1 MHGWYTRTHEIEK
14 KIHIWNALFLR
25 VDFASGACLVTTEFN
40 VPRINLA
47 QTAMLQTTFAVL
59 LQLLVLLQQYNS
71 GCCLIRLFSS
81 FYRVWALAAQ
91 LQIAWNSNFNHLRL
105 HTLFIVIGC
114 AIKKNWSPTTNCKT
128 WCLYYYKIT
137 FHCVNNHVHTHT
149 MLLAQQLNS
158 QYSAIA
164 AMPMNYHHYTQLT
177 YGRIRV
183 IQTNG
188 VSGVI
193 YWLRCCCCC
202 CGCYHFNIPY
212 RVVSI
217 AMTNN
222 FFLWYWFKI
231 DASNRS
237 FQISLFC
244 MFGNS

>member
-1 MHGWYTRTHEIEK
+1 MCESHWDTDRYFKIWGRFVNNQKIIGRTYSPPKRQHGPRVSSFCLTIEK
-14 KIHIWNALFLR
+14 SWHKMKPTDGFYAMTTNCCTIKCMDDTHVHMRLKRKFIFETLFLR

-40 VPRINLA
+40 VPIINLA

-137 FHCVNNHVHTHT
+137 FHCVNNHVHIHTHT
-149 MLLAQQLNS
+149 Q
-158 QYSAIA
+158 
-164 AMPMNYHHYTQLT
+164 
-177 YGRIRV
+177 
-183 IQTNG
+183 
-188 VSGVI
+188 
-193 YWLRCCCCC
+193 CC
-202 CGCYHFNIPY
+202 
-212 RVVSI
+212 
-217 AMTNN
+217 
-222 FFLWYWFKI
+222 
-231 DASNRS
+231 
-237 FQISLFC
+237 SL
-244 MFGNS
+244 SS